1 MKIVASILAAV
12 LVILIIYL
20 SSSRMP
26 LELHQVDELP
36 PGEVNPPL
44 RKLDSNSRIPTGAR
58 LWFDTNRSSYARVL
72 DEDPGYDFTGQCAP
86 AILIEARSGTQWV
99 PRSALQRSWTD
110 R

>member
-1 MKIVASILAAV
+1 MKIVASILAAA
-12 LVILIIYL
+12 LVIVMIYF
-20 SSSRMP
+20 SSSGMP
-26 LELHQVDELP
+26 LELHQDDELP

-44 RKLDSNSRIPTGAR
+44 RRLDSDSKIPTGAR

-72 DEDPGYDFTGQCAP
+72 DEDPGYDFSGHRAP

-99 PRSALQRSWTD
+99 PRSALQASWTD